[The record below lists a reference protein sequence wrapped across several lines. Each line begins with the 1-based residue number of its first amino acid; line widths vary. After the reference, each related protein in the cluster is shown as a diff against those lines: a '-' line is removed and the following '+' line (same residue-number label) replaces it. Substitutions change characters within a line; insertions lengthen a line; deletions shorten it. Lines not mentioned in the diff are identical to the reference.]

1 VTARVKASN
10 PSNPSL
16 AEFILLRDIGEMKA
30 ALLAAI
36 ALGFALPSFGQYSAR
51 RLTRRI
57 APQTSRQPAAQQPA
71 QPAPA
76 PAPAPVAP
84 APAAPAAVVPAYQYA
99 AVAPIA
105 RPAPPVDLTKAAAE
119 KLKNDEKQFDYF
131 KRRAEEGSDHA
142 QYEIG
147 VRYLAGR
154 GVAPD
159 EKLGRQWL
167 VKAAK
172 NGNSQAIR
180 KLADMGIDPQKEA
193 VEEIAKPVNTD
204 PAPAS
209 ATHATPLT
217 KAAEPGVQPA
227 AVQSAPK

>member
-1 VTARVKASN
+1 
-10 PSNPSL
+10 
-16 AEFILLRDIGEMKA
+16 MKA

-36 ALGFALPSFGQYSAR
+36 ALGFALPSFGQAYSAR

-57 APQTSRQPAAQQPA
+57 APQTSRQPAQ

-76 PAPAPVAP
+76 PAPAPAPVTP
-84 APAAPAAVVPAYQYA
+84 APVVPAYQYT
-99 AVAPIA
+99 AVAPVA
-105 RPAPPVDLTKAAAE
+105 RPAAPVDMTKAAAE
-119 KLKNDEKQFDYF
+119 RLKNDEKQFDYF

-154 GVAPD
+154 GVAPN

-172 NGNSQAIR
+172 NGNSQAQR
-180 KLADMGIDPQKEA
+180 KLADMGIDPQKEP
-193 VEEIAKPVNTD
+193 VEEIGKPASTD
-204 PAPAS
+204 PAPPAATQS
-209 ATHATPLT
+209 APVT
-217 KAAEPGVQPA
+217 KAAEP